1 MIFVVSVAFSQNVY
15 VNPVKKE
22 MLIIP
27 KHLKTD
33 LKYLSVNTK
42 SPKLIQQILPANYY
56 VTQLGF
62 FCKQEIKFEKSTKIP
77 FKFRLGSVAA
87 CDQMEGKYRRN

>member
-1 MIFVVSVAFSQNVY
+1 MIFVVSIAFSQNVC
-15 VNPVKKE
+15 VDPLKKE

-27 KHLKTD
+27 KQLKTAFKNLPIGTQN
-33 LKYLSVNTK
+33 LKLTT
-42 SPKLIQQILPANYY
+42 QILPANYY

>member
-1 MIFVVSVAFSQNVY
+1 MIFVVGSAFSQNVA
-15 VNPVKKE
+15 VIPLKKE
-22 MLIIP
+22 MLILP
-27 KHLKTD
+27 KRLLTD
-33 LKYLSVNTK
+33 LKYLPIGTT
-42 SPKLIQQILPANYY
+42 SPKLIQQIIPANYY

-77 FKFRLGSVAA
+77 FKFRLGTVAE